1 MDEVRRPRSC
11 RSDMSKRSRH
21 DGVAGVKSS
30 SHSLNQS
37 LLGSHKE
44 TTAGV
49 LAEIDRT
56 DNWPAA
62 STNDLHTQPISM
74 RQSRKEEHQPL
85 LLHQKQSPLTST
97 EIVPAQRSSTRGRD
111 ECGDIEMTPARLHIQ
126 GEAARVGPSQASLG
140 IGDARDRRLTLCSAE
155 GIGSAP
161 ADWLD
166 RLGVAFFRVVILVVI
181 TFEVV
186 YYRWCFNSS
195 AGCSLFIPP
204 ILGFL
209 VLRALCTCAPD
220 GVRARAMPLWLLAEA
235 TAVGVQG
242 LRDGVARI
250 LKKTKAL
257 PLFKESRSS
266 DALQSW
272 ALSLSSDAQQKIL
285 AECEDL
291 YDSQVSLRN
300 AQPMRAA
307 KIYLFGK
314 PGTRLAR
321 DSADT

>member
-1 MDEVRRPRSC
+1 
-11 RSDMSKRSRH
+11 
-21 DGVAGVKSS
+21 
-30 SHSLNQS
+30 
-37 LLGSHKE
+37 
-44 TTAGV
+44 
-49 LAEIDRT
+49 
-56 DNWPAA
+56 
-62 STNDLHTQPISM
+62 
-74 RQSRKEEHQPL
+74 
-85 LLHQKQSPLTST
+85 
-97 EIVPAQRSSTRGRD
+97 
-111 ECGDIEMTPARLHIQ
+111 
-126 GEAARVGPSQASLG
+126 
-140 IGDARDRRLTLCSAE
+140 
-155 GIGSAP
+155 
-161 ADWLD
+161 
-166 RLGVAFFRVVILVVI
+166 
-181 TFEVV
+181 
-186 YYRWCFNSS
+186 
-195 AGCSLFIPP
+195 
-204 ILGFL
+204 
-209 VLRALCTCAPD
+209 
-220 GVRARAMPLWLLAEA
+220 MPLWLLAEA